1 MLVMLYYSEEEDGE
15 DPQSA
20 FIVAGAH
27 NIEQLSGDEDFYA
40 ISTYQN
46 HEQYDPVAV
55 SNLLYCIMRPYT
67 EGRLDRYHIGIPREL
82 SEFRTQPWLS
92 EGSLTCNLY
101 HHRKPIF

>member
-27 NIEQLSGDEDFYA
+27 NIEQVSGDEDYYA

-55 SNLLYCIMRPYT
+55 SILLYCIVLYCIALHCIVLYCIILYY
-67 EGRLDRYHIGIPREL
+67 E
-82 SEFRTQPWLS
+82 TQ
-92 EGSLTCNLY
+92 
-101 HHRKPIF
+101 